1 MSRNTTL
8 PWKWKKQSIRGELE
22 KVARRSRLLS
32 VIGINEL
39 PDEVQSIV
47 QYQHPTLVKD
57 DADRIQLAG
66 PVVVGIRYS
75 QRMLSEAPHSMEI
88 AAVFAPQGIHHPNCG
103 PTGQICLGHPTP
115 GLSMEQI
122 LHQVWALIAWNMRS
136 VNIRPGEYI
145 NREAALYFL
154 AHRAE
159 FPLTEA
165 GLYEADPVPC
175 PPPSPRHVHPAVP

>member
-1 MSRNTTL
+1 MSSNTTL
-8 PWKWKKQSIRGELE
+8 PWKLKKQSILDDLRNA
-22 KVARRSRLLS
+22 ARRSRVLS
-32 VIGINEL
+32 LIGVNDL

-57 DADRIQLAG
+57 DAGRVQLAG

-103 PTGQICLGHPTP
+103 RTGQICLGHPTP

-122 LHQVWALIAWNMRS
+122 LHQVWALIAWNMRC
-136 VNIRPGEYI
+136 VNVRPGEYV

-154 AHRAE
+154 THRAE

-165 GLYEADPVPC
+165 GLYEADPVP
-175 PPPSPRHVHPAVP
+175 